1 MSRKIAF
8 TVGEWRGR
16 RTEGLGRIPDMPDD
30 VIRRR
35 AVVHGKVQ
43 GVFFRDSTREEAA
56 RHGVN
61 GWVRNRDDGAVEAVL
76 EGSGQDVEAVLQ
88 FLRDG
93 PDRAQVN
100 DIEVHDEE
108 PEGLSSFEVR

>member
-1 MSRKIAF
+1 
-8 TVGEWRGR
+8 
-16 RTEGLGRIPDMPDD
+16 MPDD

-43 GVFFRDSTREEAA
+43 GVFFRDSTQEQAE

-61 GWVRNRDDGAVEAVL
+61 GWVSNRSDGAVEAVL
-76 EGSGQDVEAVLQ
+76 EGSPDAVEAVLR
-88 FLRDG
+88 FFREG
-93 PDRAQVN
+93 PDRANVE
-100 DIEVHDEE
+100 DLEVHDEE